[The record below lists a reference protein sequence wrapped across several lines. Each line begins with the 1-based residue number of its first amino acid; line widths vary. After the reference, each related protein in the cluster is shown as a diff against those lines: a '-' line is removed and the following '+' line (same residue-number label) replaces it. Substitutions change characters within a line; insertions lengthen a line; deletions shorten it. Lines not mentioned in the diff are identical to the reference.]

1 MKDLLKI
8 IDIKRNLIGH
18 FRVYS
23 VYINQNNEMRTLDVT
38 IEIFNEMLSGLIASG
53 VTFEAKEK
61 EGRIFITFTGGC

>member
-1 MKDLLKI
+1 
-8 IDIKRNLIGH
+8 
-18 FRVYS
+18 
-23 VYINQNNEMRTLDVT
+23 MRTLDVT